1 MNTILEQIQR
11 HAAALPLSSQAELLN
26 YAVYLEQKA
35 RQKMPAHSNPAERKS
50 LAQWLLEIPDVG
62 LDEDFARVSIAQ
74 AMRGMEDEPCLYS
87 LDDLQERWQ

>member
-26 YAVYLEQKA
+26 YVLYLKERV
-35 RQKMPAHSNPAERKS
+35 RQKILTNSNQLKGES
-50 LAQWLLEIPDVG
+50 LAQWLLEIPDVD
-62 LDEDFARVSIAQ
+62 LDEDFRQMSMAQ

-87 LDDLQERWQ
+87 LDDLEERWQ